1 MERLIYSVTIF
12 ASAANFFFMPNVY
25 AGSCSSH
32 MNRNA
37 EVECL
42 SSDKKCLDKKNKE
55 NLIKVE
61 V

>member
-1 MERLIYSVTIF
+1 MDRLIYSVTIV
-12 ASAANFFFMPNVY
+12 ASATNFFFMPNVY

-32 MNRNA
+32 MNKKA

-42 SSDKKCLDKKNKE
+42 SNDKKCLDKKNKQ